1 MAAVVLYGRR
11 RGSSKNVSA
20 DEAIR
25 ATQPPDLRHVTVLG
39 QAEWLRIQDEL
50 SGVNKEEKRI
60 REAAKQRENLHLQ
73 SQEVVK
79 LWPDTIHGQKLKKL
93 EEKKIRE
100 QIEEEQMR
108 LADLEEAKYKEQ
120 KRKEIIEK
128 AKTQLYYQTDRV
140 KGLHSALLLTEVLKE
155 RDAQIE
161 LKQRRKSASKDVDKE
176 FLDMVKTR
184 EGEALKQEQEM
195 ALQRKLV
202 RQVAAEDLRNQIKEN
217 ELLREQQKLENQKD
231 GEEIQRLQ
239 ALHQLEQRTEAE
251 RQANQKRDLMQAHL
265 EHIANRDLIRATDA
279 KRQEAE
285 EEQRKLFLLAK
296 QKIMKLR
303 KENENKLLREAQTH
317 RDIIRNKLT
326 VTQQQQAVNE
336 EQRIAKAVSEREAKQ
351 AQQQVEEEEKKAAML
366 KSISV
371 HRELMRQE
379 KEQRDKIAKQKAQ
392 EALQAQRE
400 AHRIFSEKQQLKVKR
415 IREEKK
421 EVQDFNAV
429 KMAEKSVRLQ
439 QLREEERE
447 FEAKKAEVI
456 AEEEYRFQQYSQQI
470 INAAAETQ
478 RNVFPLCKAVR
489 EGIGSGSDPVFSGV
503 RLSYLVQDRTG
514 AQMPKY
520 VSAATQ
526 NIKKLHTAVDIQDA
540 KRRLGFTW

>member
-161 LKQRRKSASKDVDKE
+161 LKQRRTSASKDVDKE

-184 EGEALKQEQEM
+184 EDEALKQAQEM

-202 RQVAAEDLRNQIKEN
+202 RQVAAEDLRSQIKEN
-217 ELLREQQKLENQKD
+217 ELLRDQQKLENQKD

-239 ALHQLEQRTEAE
+239 ALHQLEQRMEAE
-251 RQANQKRDLMQAHL
+251 RQANQKRDLMQ
-265 EHIANRDLIRATDA
+265 HIANRDLIRATDA

-303 KENENKLLREAQTH
+303 KENEKEEYHIVADKISSCLYHKLFYQ
-317 RDIIRNKLT
+317 
-326 VTQQQQAVNE
+326 
-336 EQRIAKAVSEREAKQ
+336 
-351 AQQQVEEEEKKAAML
+351 
-366 KSISV
+366 
-371 HRELMRQE
+371 RQE

-400 AHRIFSEKQQLKVKR
+400 ADRIFSEKQQLKVKR

-429 KMAEKSVRLQ
+429 KMVMSAKK
-439 QLREEERE
+439 EEERE

-456 AEEEYRFQQYSQQI
+456 AEEENRFQQYSQQI
-470 INAAAETQ
+470 INAAAEAQ
-478 RNVFPLCKAVR
+478 RNVFPLCKAAR

-520 VSAATQ
+520 VSVATQ